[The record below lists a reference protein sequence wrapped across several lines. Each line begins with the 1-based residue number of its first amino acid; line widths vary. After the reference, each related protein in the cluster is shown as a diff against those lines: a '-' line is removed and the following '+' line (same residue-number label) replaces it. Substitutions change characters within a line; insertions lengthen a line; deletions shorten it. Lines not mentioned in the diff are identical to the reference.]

1 MKLFELAQEEYKL
14 HTKFDDKK
22 NMGKTYQKTLLV
34 QSMLLNEHCHLES
47 GKKNMLDKRIFLSR
61 FRFN

>member
-22 NMGKTYQKTLLV
+22 KMGKTYQKTLLV
-34 QSMLLNEHCHLES
+34 QSMLLNEHCHLRS
-47 GKKNMLDKRIFLSR
+47 GQKKYAR
-61 FRFN
+61 